1 MAFRDRWLN
10 NAGLMSDHYEV
21 FLHAVEREIPE
32 TPVNMLI
39 VGVGNGG
46 DVEIWRDVLPE
57 GSTVTAIDRN
67 TKCGDLG
74 IDVLVGDPSDKAW
87 LLQALGRAAYDI
99 VIWSHAGV
107 PEAIWPW
114 ITPGGRL
121 VVEGLW
127 PPTVI
132 PLVSAVVKDVESWL
146 PTEEI
151 MRVTVFPH
159 VLVVEKRNARVLSYI
174 RIMTGNFAEVIP
186 EADLIADGVK
196 RVLVD

>member
-1 MAFRDRWLN
+1 
-10 NAGLMSDHYEV
+10 MSDHYEV

-67 TKCGDLG
+67 AKCGDLG

-87 LLQALGRAAYDI
+87 LLQTLGRAAYDI